1 MKKTLTIMAFL
12 LSLAVPTDANTG
24 PGINIG
30 APKGLNP
37 LQPHAVLKGL
47 LNSSRFQM
55 NQSVSLGFGTGGS
68 GFSQVYL
75 NNMIYRATEK
85 LTINATLG
93 LHNRAFGSGFYS
105 STTNGA
111 SFVVPNVSLIYKPR
125 QNMTLMVGF
134 SNIPRHP
141 YYGYGYGYGPSWN
154 RW

>member
-1 MKKTLTIMAFL
+1 MKKTLTITAFL
-12 LSLAVPTDANTG
+12 LSLAMPTGANTD

-30 APKGLNP
+30 APEGLNP
-37 LQPHAVLKGL
+37 LHPNVVLKGL
-47 LNSSRFQM
+47 LDPSRFEI

-75 NNMIYRATEK
+75 NNMTYQATEK

-93 LHNRAFGSGFYS
+93 LHNRAFGRGFYG

-141 YYGYGYGYGPSWN
+141 YYGYGYGPSWN